1 MTLLDD
7 IFYYSCCFIVVLHSL
22 SALLV
27 ITHGRCTVYAAA
39 FLIASAMWV
48 SLSVLN
54 LWFFLPTV
62 VQDAAELVRNY
73 EASSPRVGS
82 SGSSLDCLRQA
93 VSLLQAVVFSSA
105 ASYFYMMLFGW
116 FVGAM
121 SLSNALTMWQREG
134 CDAMEP
140 HCHSNRAA
148 AWLLRAA
155 RRVEGWVAIEDQQA
169 VGMQLPRWEEE
180 REASEKMMAT
190 ATATVTITS
199 SSLATTTTMTAEE
212 EREEE
217 VRQVRKGGSFLFA
230 VPRQLHSCYML
241 LLAPHVKLPASE
253 RGAGG
258 VEISEKGVVL

>member
-62 VQDAAELVRNY
+62 LQDAAELVRHY
-73 EASSPRVGS
+73 EAPSTTS
-82 SGSSLDCLRQA
+82 SGSYSLDGLWQT
-93 VSLLQAVVFSSA
+93 VSLLRAVVFSSA

-134 CDAMEP
+134 CDAMAP
-140 HCHSNRAA
+140 HCHRGRAA
-148 AWLLRAA
+148 AWLLGAA
-155 RRVEGWVAIEDQQA
+155 RRVEGWVAIEDRQA
-169 VGMQLPRWEEE
+169 VSMQLPRWEQEHE
-180 REASEKMMAT
+180 QVVNEK
-190 ATATVTITS
+190 TATVTAT
-199 SSLATTTTMTAEE
+199 TTTTMTAAE

-217 VRQVRKGGSFLFA
+217 AREVRRGGSFLFA
-230 VPRQLHSCYML
+230 APRRLHSCYML
-241 LLAPHVKLPASE
+241 LLAPHVKLPASG
-253 RGAGG
+253 RGVGG
-258 VEISEKGVVL
+258 GIEVSEKGVVL

>member
-7 IFYYSCCFIVVLHSL
+7 IFYYSCCFVVVLHSL

-54 LWFFLPTV
+54 LWFFLPIV

-73 EASSPRVGS
+73 EAPPAAGS
-82 SGSSLDCLRQA
+82 GGSGGGGFLDGLWQA
-93 VSLLQAVVFSSA
+93 VALLRAVVFSSA

-140 HCHSNRAA
+140 HCHRGRAA
-148 AWLLRAA
+148 AWLLGAA
-155 RRVEGWVAIEDQQA
+155 RRVEGWVAIEDREA
-169 VGMQLPRWEEE
+169 VSASSTPLPRWEE
-180 REASEKMMAT
+180 RNEKS
-190 ATATVTITS
+190 ATATVAA
-199 SSLATTTTMTAEE
+199 ATTTTTGLATAEE
-212 EREEE
+212 VREE
-217 VRQVRKGGSFLFA
+217 VRRGGSFLFA
-230 VPRQLHSCYML
+230 APRRLHSCYRL
-241 LLAPHVKLPASE
+241 VLAPHVR
-253 RGAGG
+253 RGAAGG
-258 VEISEKGVVL
+258 VEVSEKGGVL

>member
-1 MTLLDD
+1 MTVIDD

-39 FLIASAMWV
+39 FLIASTMWV

-62 VQDAAELVRNY
+62 VQDASELVRGL
-73 EASSPRVGS
+73 EFAPTTT
-82 SGSSLDCLRQA
+82 SGGGGGNLLDGAWQALALLRT
-93 VSLLQAVVFSSA
+93 VVFSSA

-140 HCHSNRAA
+140 HGHSSPAA

-155 RRVEGWVAIEDQQA
+155 HRVEGWVAIEDQA
-169 VGMQLPRWEEE
+169 AQLPRWEEE
-180 REASEKMMAT
+180 ESRNNEKTGVAAM
-190 ATATVTITS
+190 
-199 SSLATTTTMTAEE
+199 MTAKE

-217 VRQVRKGGSFLFA
+217 RRQVRRGGSFLFA
-230 VPRQLHSCYML
+230 VPRRLHSCYVV
-241 LLAPHVKLPASE
+241 LLAPQVKLLASA
-253 RGAGG
+253 RSAGA
-258 VEISEKGVVL
+258 VETSEKGEVSL

>member
-73 EASSPRVGS
+73 EAPHANLGGG
-82 SGSSLDCLRQA
+82 SGSSLDCVWQA
-93 VSLLQAVVFSSA
+93 LSLLRVVVFSSA

-140 HCHSNRAA
+140 HSHNGRAA
-148 AWLLRAA
+148 ACLLRAA

-169 VGMQLPRWEEE
+169 VSMQLPRWEEE
-180 REASEKMMAT
+180 RTTNEKT
-190 ATATVTITS
+190 GATVTTTTT
-199 SSLATTTTMTAEE
+199 SLATTTMTAEE

-230 VPRQLHSCYML
+230 VPRQLHSCYMVI
-241 LLAPHVKLPASE
+241 LAPHVRLPESG

>member
-1 MTLLDD
+1 MSVIDD

-39 FLIASAMWV
+39 FLIASAMWL

-62 VQDAAELVRNY
+62 VQDASELVRGFQ
-73 EASSPRVGS
+73 AATPATADGS
-82 SGSSLDCLRQA
+82 SGVWQA
-93 VSLLQAVVFSSA
+93 VALFRAVAFSSA

-140 HCHSNRAA
+140 HVHSSPAGR
-148 AWLLRAA
+148 WVLRAA
-155 RRVEGWVAIEDQQA
+155 HRVEGWVAIEDQA
-169 VGMQLPRWEEE
+169 ASLPRWEEE
-180 REASEKMMAT
+180 TNRTENEAETAQNEKTSTAAAAAT
-190 ATATVTITS
+190 ATGVTATMMMM
-199 SSLATTTTMTAEE
+199 TTEE

-217 VRQVRKGGSFLFA
+217 RRQVRRGGSFLFA
-230 VPRQLHSCYML
+230 VPRRLHSCYVM
-241 LLAPHVKLPASE
+241 LLAPQVKLLASV
-253 RGAGG
+253 RGAEETPQEG
-258 VEISEKGVVL
+258 